1 MQTQLP
7 EPFLATDRGQRAD
20 AILRSCVHCGFC
32 NATCPTYQL
41 LGDELDGPRGRIYLI
56 KDFLET
62 REQSPRVHQHLDRCL
77 TCRSCET
84 TCPSGVQYGE
94 LLEIARHEMSDNRQ
108 LWNRLLVAA
117 LKYFVPNRIRFRVV
131 VQLGNLFRRWL
142 PRQLSQQVPPLGMK
156 VELVT
161 PNKHARKIV
170 LLGGCVQSVST
181 PEVNQALRQLLEA
194 RNIECVELRGERC
207 CGSLALHLG
216 DDEAAIKAM
225 VANVVALGPAAAS
238 AEAIIS
244 TASGCGVTVKDYGR
258 HLANTPLALEA
269 AGLSDKTMDVSEYLA
284 NAGTPFLAAMPGKR
298 IAWHSP
304 CSLQHGQ
311 RVRDPVEKILKA
323 AGYVLTDIPDR
334 HLCCGSA
341 GTYSLLQG
349 KIANELRERKLNAL
363 LSDSPDLIATA
374 NVGCQLHLASAAGV
388 PVVHWLQLLR

>member
-7 EPFLATDRGQRAD
+7 EHLLASDRGQRAN

-62 REQSPRVHQHLDRCL
+62 QQQSPRLRQHLDRCL
-77 TCRSCET
+77 TCRACET

-94 LLEIARHEMSDNRQ
+94 LLEIARNRMANDRT
-108 LWNRLLVAA
+108 LWSRLIVAG

-131 VQLGNLFRRWL
+131 VQLGNLFRRFL
-142 PRQLSQQVPPLGMK
+142 PKQVRQQVPPLGK
-156 VELVT
+156 QVETVS
-161 PNKHARKIV
+161 PEKHSRKIV

-181 PEVNQALRQLLEA
+181 PEVNRTLRLLLHT
-194 RNIECVELRGERC
+194 RNIECVEVAREGC

-216 DDEAAIKAM
+216 DEEAAIKAM
-225 VANVVALGPAAAS
+225 AVNVDALGPAAAD
-238 AEAIIS
+238 AEAIVS

-258 HLANTPLALEA
+258 HLASTPLASQA
-269 AGLSDKTMDVSEYLA
+269 ASFADKTMDVAEYLA
-284 NAGTPFLAAMPGKR
+284 GTGINFAASMPGKR

-311 RVRDPVEKILKA
+311 GVRDPVEKILKA
-323 AGYVLTDIPDR
+323 AGYTLTDVPDR

-349 KIANELRERKLNAL
+349 EISNELRERKLQAL
-363 LSDSPDLIATA
+363 GNDAPDVIATA
-374 NVGCQLHLASAAGV
+374 NVGCQLHLASAASV

>member
-7 EPFLATDRGQRAD
+7 DQLLATDRGQRAD

-62 REQSPRVHQHLDRCL
+62 QEQSPRLQQHLDRCL
-77 TCRSCET
+77 TCRACET

-94 LLEIARHEMSDNRQ
+94 LLEIARSEMADDRTV
-108 LWNRLLVAA
+108 WDRLVIAA

-131 VQLGNLFRRWL
+131 VQIGNLFLRWL
-142 PRQLSQQVPPLGMK
+142 PRQLRQQVPPLGMK
-156 VELVT
+156 LERVT
-161 PNKHARKIV
+161 HNRHARKIV

-181 PEVNQALRQLLEA
+181 PEVNQALRQLLES
-194 RNIECVELRGERC
+194 RNIECIELTGEGC

-216 DDEAAIKAM
+216 DGEAAIKAM
-225 VANVVALGPAAAS
+225 AANVEALGPVAAD

-258 HLANTPLALEA
+258 HLAATPLANKA
-269 AGLSDKTMDVSEYLA
+269 ASFADKTMDVAEYLA
-284 NAGTPFLAAMPGKR
+284 NAGIVFAAAMPGKR

-311 RVRDPVEKILKA
+311 RVRDPVAKILKA
-323 AGYVLTDIPDR
+323 AGYQLTEVHDQ

-363 LSDSPDLIATA
+363 GGDTPDLIATA
-374 NVGCQLHLASAAGV
+374 NVGCQLHLASAADV

>member
-1 MQTQLP
+1 MQTRLP
-7 EPFLATDRGQRAD
+7 EHLLATERGQRANS
-20 AILRSCVHCGFC
+20 ILRSCVHCGFC

-62 REQSPRVHQHLDRCL
+62 EEQSPRLHQHLDRCL
-77 TCRSCET
+77 TCRACET

-94 LLEIARHEMSDNRQ
+94 LLEIARSEMADDRN
-108 LWNRLLVAA
+108 LWDRLLVAG
-117 LKYFVPNRIRFRVV
+117 LKYFVPNRTRFRVV

-142 PRQLSQQVPPLGMK
+142 PRQLRQQVPPLGMK
-156 VELVT
+156 VEVV
-161 PNKHARKIV
+161 NHNRHARKIV
-170 LLGGCVQSVST
+170 LLRGCVQSVST
-181 PEVNQALRQLLEA
+181 PEVNQALRQLLET
-194 RNIECVELRGERC
+194 RSIECIELAGEGC

-216 DDEAAIKAM
+216 DETAAVKAM
-225 VANVVALGPAAAS
+225 TANLEALGPVAAG

-258 HLANTPLALEA
+258 HLAATPLAGQA
-269 AGLSDKTMDVSEYLA
+269 ASFSARTMDVAEYLA
-284 NAGTPFLAAMPGKR
+284 NSEITFSASMPGKR

-323 AGYVLTDIPDR
+323 AGYVLTEVFDR

-363 LSDSPDLIATA
+363 GSDSPDLIATA
-374 NVGCQLHLASAAGV
+374 NVGCQLHLASAADI